1 MRLEPD
7 AAGSDAGGMPGLLAD
22 KVLVIIGGTAGLGLS
37 AARAVIAAGGRVVIV
52 GRDTIDGQ
60 AALAQL
66 GDSARLLSADATD
79 PGTAPTAIAQA
90 LEAFGRFD
98 GLYHVAGGSGRS
110 EGDGPLDLL
119 TDSGWDFTL
128 RLNLTSVFYSNRAA
142 VQQFLRQDSPGAILN
157 CSSVLGLSP
166 SPHFFGTHAYAAAKS
181 AIIGLTR
188 SAASTYAPK
197 RIRIN
202 ALAPG
207 LVATPMSTRAQQNP
221 EILDF
226 IRSKQPLDGGRIGNP
241 TDLDAAV
248 VWLLSSGS
256 EFVTGQVIAV
266 DGGWTVSE
274 GQLP

>member
-1 MRLEPD
+1 MD
-7 AAGSDAGGMPGLLAD
+7 SDAGPVPGPLAD
-22 KVLVIIGGTAGLGLS
+22 KVIVLIGGTAGLGLS
-37 AARAVIAAGGRVVIV
+37 AAAALIAAGARVVIV
-52 GRDTIDGQ
+52 GRDASDGE

-66 GDSARLLSADATD
+66 GAQARLRVADATN
-79 PGTAPTAIAQA
+79 PGTAPAAIGQA
-90 LEAFGRFD
+90 LESFGRFD
-98 GLYHVAGGSGRS
+98 GLYHVAGGSGRR

-142 VQQFLRQDSPGAILN
+142 VQQFLRQDGPGAILN
-157 CSSVLGLSP
+157 CTSVLGLSP
-166 SPHFFGTHAYAAAKS
+166 SPHFFGTHAYAAAKA

-188 SAASTYAPK
+188 SAAATYAA
-197 RIRIN
+197 RGIRFN

-207 LVATPMSTRAQQNP
+207 LVATPMSARAQQDP
-221 EILDF
+221 DIIQF
-226 IRSKQPLDGGRIGNP
+226 IRSKQPLGGGRIGQP
-241 TDLDAAV
+241 SDLDAAV